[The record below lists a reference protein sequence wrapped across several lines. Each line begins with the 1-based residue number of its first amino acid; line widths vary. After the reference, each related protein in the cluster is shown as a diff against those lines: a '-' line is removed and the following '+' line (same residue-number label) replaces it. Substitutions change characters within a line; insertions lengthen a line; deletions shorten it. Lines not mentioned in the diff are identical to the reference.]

1 MMERQGRHW
10 QQASVA
16 IAAVWL
22 AIAEV
27 GVALP
32 PPDDIPEDVLRA
44 QVILEGRS
52 RVDGR
57 PLSPVEYLAE
67 EEDLATANAPRKLDP
82 DVRELVFLLQLLK
95 FLRTVTPFF

>member
-1 MMERQGRHW
+1 MTHQSRHW
-10 QQASVA
+10 QQVSGA
-16 IAAVWL
+16 IAAIWV

-27 GVALP
+27 GAALP
-32 PPDDIPEDVLRA
+32 PPDDIPEDVLRV

-82 DVRELVFLLQLLK
+82 DIRELVFLLQLLK